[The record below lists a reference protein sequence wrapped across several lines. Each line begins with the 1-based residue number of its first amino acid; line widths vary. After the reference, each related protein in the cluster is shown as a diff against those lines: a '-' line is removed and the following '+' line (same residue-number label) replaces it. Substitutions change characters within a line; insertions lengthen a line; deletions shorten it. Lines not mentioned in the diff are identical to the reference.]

1 QDQDVVVRIRI
12 HNSVPPQQGTTFYGS
27 YGGNNSQSTASSYHN
42 GSSKSTTGRVP
53 AQQYSDYKSKT
64 ADQFS
69 YYYNSIS
76 SGQGQQLGGAGYY
89 DKQPSKGTTKRYPSL
104 KG

>member
-1 QDQDVVVRIRI
+1 MSSYGSGF
-12 HNSVPPQQGTTFYGS
+12 HNSVPAQQGTTFYGSS

-42 GSSKSTTGRVP
+42 GRVP

-64 ADQFS
+64 ADQYS

-89 DKQPSKGTTKRYPSL
+89 DKQPKQGHE
-104 KG
+104 

>member
-1 QDQDVVVRIRI
+1 MSSYGSGF
-12 HNSVPPQQGTTFYGS
+12 HNTVPPQQGTTFYGSS

-64 ADQFS
+64 ADQYS

-76 SGQGQQLGGAGYY
+76 SSQGQQLGGAGYY